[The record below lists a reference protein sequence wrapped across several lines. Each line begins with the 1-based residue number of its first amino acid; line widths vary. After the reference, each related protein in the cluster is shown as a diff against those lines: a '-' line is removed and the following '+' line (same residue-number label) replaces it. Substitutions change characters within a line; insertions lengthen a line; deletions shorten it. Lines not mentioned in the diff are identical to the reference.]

1 MLIWFDKV
9 NSHRKKVSL
18 MKKFKFATLSAFL
31 ILLLGACGTADDQ
44 TSGAGSSDEHAE
56 HGDTEDVGVYP
67 LTVDLQLPETATA
80 GEEVTIR
87 TIVTM
92 NDEIVE
98 DADEV
103 KYEIQNESGESEMI
117 VAEFD
122 GEESYPI
129 TKTFDEPGTYKVIPH
144 TTARGQHTMPA
155 KEIIIE

>member
-1 MLIWFDKV
+1 
-9 NSHRKKVSL
+9 
-18 MKKFKFATLSAFL
+18 MKKKMTFTLLSAFL
-31 ILLLGACGTADDQ
+31 VFLLSACGTSDDQ
-44 TSGAGSSDEHAE
+44 TGETGGDHAGHEEMDAE
-56 HGDTEDVGVYP
+56 QDVHP
-67 LTVDLQLPETATA
+67 LTVDMQLPDKATV

-92 NDEIVE
+92 GDEIVE

-103 KYEIQNESGESEMI
+103 KYEIRNEAGDSEMI

-155 KEIIIE
+155 KDIIIE

>member
-1 MLIWFDKV
+1 
-9 NSHRKKVSL
+9 
-18 MKKFKFATLSAFL
+18 MKKFNFMLLSAFL
-31 ILLLGACGTADDQ
+31 ILLLAACGTAEDGK
-44 TSGAGSSDEHAE
+44 SGDGGGHDGSHAE
-56 HGDTEDVGVYP
+56 HGDEDAVVHP
-67 LTVDLQLPETATA
+67 LTVDMQLPEKAAA

-87 TIVTM
+87 TVVTLG
-92 NDEIVE
+92 DEVVE

-103 KYEIQNESGESEMI
+103 KYEIQNEAGESEMI

>member
-1 MLIWFDKV
+1 
-9 NSHRKKVSL
+9 
-18 MKKFKFATLSAFL
+18 MKKRMTFTLLSAFL
-31 ILLLGACGTADDQ
+31 IFLLGACGTSDDQ
-44 TSGAGSSDEHAE
+44 TGETGGDHAGHEETDADQVVH
-56 HGDTEDVGVYP
+56 P
-67 LTVDLQLPETATA
+67 LTVDMQLPEKATV

-92 NDEIVE
+92 GDEIIE

-103 KYEIQNESGESEMI
+103 KYEIRNEAGESEMI

-129 TKTFDEPGTYKVIPH
+129 KKTFDEPGTYKVIPH

-155 KEIIIE
+155 KDITVE

>member
-1 MLIWFDKV
+1 
-9 NSHRKKVSL
+9 
-18 MKKFKFATLSAFL
+18 MKKFNFMLLSAFL
-31 ILLLGACGTADDQ
+31 ILLLAACGTAEDG
-44 TSGAGSSDEHAE
+44 TAGDGGGHDENHAE
-56 HGDTEDVGVYP
+56 HGDEDAVVHP
-67 LTVDLQLPETATA
+67 LTVDMQLPEKAA
-80 GEEVTIR
+80 VGEEVTIR

-92 NDEIVE
+92 GDEIVE

-103 KYEIQNESGESEMI
+103 KYEIQNEAGESEMI

-129 TKTFDEPGTYKVIPH
+129 KKTFDEPGTYKVIPH

>member
-1 MLIWFDKV
+1 M
-9 NSHRKKVSL
+9 
-18 MKKFKFATLSAFL
+18 MKKFKFTLLSVFL
-31 ILLLGACGTADDQ
+31 ILLLGACGAADDQ
-44 TSGAGSSDEHAE
+44 TSGAESSDEHAE
-56 HGDTEDVGVYP
+56 HDDTEADVGVYP
-67 LTVDLQLPETATA
+67 LTVDLQLPETAA
-80 GEEVTIR
+80 VGEEVTIR

-92 NDEIVE
+92 NDEIIE

-103 KYEIQNESGESEMI
+103 KYEIQNEAGESEMI

-155 KEIIIE
+155 KEIMIE

>member
-1 MLIWFDKV
+1 
-9 NSHRKKVSL
+9 
-18 MKKFKFATLSAFL
+18 MKKFKFTILSAFL
-31 ILLLGACGTADDQ
+31 ILLLGACGSADDQ
-44 TSGAGSSDEHAE
+44 NQTSGSDEHAK
-56 HGDTEDVGVYP
+56 HGDTEEDAGVYP
-67 LTVDLQLPETATA
+67 LKVDMQLPEKAA
-80 GEEVTIR
+80 VGEEVTIR
-87 TIVTM
+87 TIVTL
-92 NDEIVE
+92 NDEIIE

-103 KYEIQNESGESEMI
+103 KYEIRSESGESEMI